1 MSDRINALGIQS
13 TKSDTAKARVL
24 AAIRAFAES
33 VGDDDLA
40 GEARALMPSADPF
53 QPPLAWRDNY
63 YETFPL
69 TADEECNVS
78 VYDMPRYCVEYWQG
92 MSDAERQARLE
103 NPALGRRDGTKDA
116 EALNEA

>member
-13 TKSDTAKARVL
+13 AKSDTAKARVL

-33 VGDDDLA
+33 IDDHDLA
-40 GEARALMPSADPF
+40 SEARSLMPAADPF

-63 YETFPL
+63 YETFAV
-69 TADEECNVS
+69 TADEECNVDID
-78 VYDMPRYCVEYWQG
+78 DMPRYCVEYWQG
-92 MSDAERQARLE
+92 MTDVERQARLE

-116 EALNEA
+116 DALNEA